1 MMNKTI
7 AILIIIA
14 SVIVASC
21 VTTMAES
28 LPSHIVSAKVDED
41 ILSENYVN
49 GDAAV
54 IVGVVIEYG
63 SIFSSN
69 KKRILFSDMQ
79 VPGCDVV
86 RYEYFPSIRGDY
98 RKIIFYCR

>member
-7 AILIIIA
+7 LIFIVIT
-14 SVIVASC
+14 SIIVASC
-21 VTTMAES
+21 VTAMAES
-28 LPSHIVSAKVDED
+28 LPSHIVSARVDED

-86 RYEYFPSIRGDY
+86 RYEYFPSIRSDY

>member
-7 AILIIIA
+7 LIFIIIA
-14 SVIVASC
+14 SIIVASC
-21 VTTMAES
+21 VTAMAES

-41 ILSENYVN
+41 ILSGNPIN
-49 GDAAV
+49 GDVAV
-54 IVGVVIEYG
+54 IIGVVIEYG

-86 RYEYFPSIRGDY
+86 RYEYFPSIKADY

>member
-41 ILSENYVN
+41 ILSGNPIN
-49 GDAAV
+49 GDVAV
-54 IVGVVIEYG
+54 IIGVVIEYG

-79 VPGCDVV
+79 VPGCDVM
-86 RYEYFPSIRGDY
+86 RYEYFPSIKSDY
-98 RKIIFYCR
+98 QKIVFYCR